1 MLHLNVTAET
11 PEELKKTLI
20 QLAESLNLTSEN
32 VTPLPAPKRS
42 KAKKAEPETTEEAPE
57 SFPSAEVALSS
68 AADATDQAPWE
79 DAPMAAVEAPA
90 PTLEEARA
98 ALNKLRQAKGNAA
111 VRAILNKHNV
121 SSFTDLP
128 ASEYAAVM
136 EEAKV

>member
-42 KAKKAEPETTEEAPE
+42 KAKKAEPEAVEETPA
-57 SFPSAEVALSS
+57 SFPQATAAPAPDPEPREETPVA
-68 AADATDQAPWE
+68 T
-79 DAPMAAVEAPA
+79 VEAPA
-90 PTLEEARA
+90 PTMEEARA

-111 VRAILNKHNV
+111 VREILSKHGV

-128 ASEYAAVM
+128 ADEYAAVM